1 MTSPKRKRRGA
12 CSPEVAAAVSAI
24 LAMSGI
30 ASAQEAQTS
39 PPDQTAA
46 PAPEPEPEGALN
58 EVIVTATR
66 RAERLQ
72 DVPESIT
79 AIDSSAIAARGLQQ
93 LNDLAKLVPGL
104 SISTR
109 EPGGTS
115 IIFRGVA
122 SSGVQFGSV
131 SS

>member
-24 LAMSGI
+24 LAMAGV
-30 ASAQEAQTS
+30 ASAQAPQTA
-39 PPDQTAA
+39 PADQTAA
-46 PAPEPEPEGALN
+46 PAPEPEPEGGLN

-79 AIDSSAIAARGLQQ
+79 AIDSAAIAARGLQQ
-93 LNDLAKLVPGL
+93 LGDLVKMVPGL
-104 SISTR
+104 SVSQV

-115 IIFRGVA
+115 IIF
-122 SSGVQFGSV
+122 
-131 SS
+131 